1 MQPGNDFF
9 PSNLLFSFRLRDEAY
24 SPFYFAYAQDMK
36 KVTNVPSRIVLYLGG
51 TSFGLF
57 EKVLSASIFG
67 DWGEQNFHFPYFCVK
82 KMFSQ
87 KTCLK
92 ILWTWNIEVKNFSES
107 TLWKKTEANS
117 TKDPRR
123 RVKHLSTQHLFILG
137 VENTERYSPEEAR
150 LKNEV

>member
-9 PSNLLFSFRLRDEAY
+9 TSNLLFFFRLRDEAY

-67 DWGEQNFHFPYFCVK
+67 EWVEQNFPFSYFCLK

-107 TLWKKTEANS
+107 TLWKKTERDS

-123 RVKHLSTQHLFILG
+123 RVKHLSTQYFFPFRCWEYWRELS
-137 VENTERYSPEEAR
+137 RRS
-150 LKNEV
+150 KDNE